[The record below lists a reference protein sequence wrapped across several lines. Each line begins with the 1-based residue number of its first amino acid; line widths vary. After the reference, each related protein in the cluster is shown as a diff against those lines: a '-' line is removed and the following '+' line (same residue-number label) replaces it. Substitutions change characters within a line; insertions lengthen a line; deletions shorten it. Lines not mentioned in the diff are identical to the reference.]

1 MDIQDVCRVF
11 ADIYTYLYV
20 VIDEIPNIIAAGDI
34 TFTNFQV
41 SANSMTSVLTC
52 TTTGGPATTVT
63 WEKLNESGDA
73 EAVETDNQVTVLLD
87 GNTATYNHIL
97 TLNEQ
102 VGGVYGCSVSNNK
115 PSSTKVLFTVTG
127 RC

>member
-1 MDIQDVCRVF
+1 MKIHNV
-11 ADIYTYLYV
+11 
-20 VIDEIPNIIAAGDI
+20 IAAGDI
-34 TFTNFQV
+34 TFTNCQV
-41 SANSMTSVLTC
+41 STNSMPYVLTC

-63 WEKLNESGDA
+63 WEKHNESGDA
-73 EAVETDNQVTVLLD
+73 EAVETDNQVTVLVNA
-87 GNTATYNHIL
+87 NTATYNHIL

-102 VGGVYGCSVSNNK
+102 VGAVYGCSVSNNK

>member
-1 MDIQDVCRVF
+1 MK
-11 ADIYTYLYV
+11 
-20 VIDEIPNIIAAGDI
+20 IPNIIAAGDI
-34 TFTNFQV
+34 TLTNCQV
-41 SANSMTSVLTC
+41 STNSMPYVLTC

-63 WEKLNESGDA
+63 WEKHNESGDA
-73 EAVETDNQVTVLLD
+73 EAVETDNQVTVLVNA
-87 GNTATYNHIL
+87 NTATYNHIL

>member
-1 MDIQDVCRVF
+1 MFLVENP
-11 ADIYTYLYV
+11 YV
-20 VIDEIPNIIAAGDI
+20 IAAGDI
-34 TFTNFQV
+34 TFTNCQV
-41 SANSMTSVLTC
+41 SANPITSVL

-63 WEKLNESGDA
+63 WEKHNESEDA
-73 EAVETDNQVTVLLD
+73 EAVETDNQVTVLV
-87 GNTATYNHIL
+87 NATTATYNHIL

-115 PSSTKVLFTVTG
+115 PSSAKVLFTVTG

>member
-1 MDIQDVCRVF
+1 MK
-11 ADIYTYLYV
+11 
-20 VIDEIPNIIAAGDI
+20 IPNIFNVAGDI
-34 TFTNFQV
+34 TFTNCQV

-63 WEKLNESGDA
+63 WEKHNESGDA
-73 EAVETDNQVTVLLD
+73 EAVETDNQVTVLV
-87 GNTATYNHIL
+87 NATTATHNHIL
-97 TLNEQ
+97 TLSEQ

-115 PSSTKVLFTVTG
+115 PSSAKVLFTVTG